1 MSQLP
6 PTYRRFA
13 DLNPSVSS
21 AYERLGDACVQAG
34 PLDDKARALV
44 TLALAVA
51 ARLEG
56 GVHSH
61 VRRALD
67 DAGASASEIRPVVTF
82 AVPTLGFPN
91 AAAAFTWIEDV
102 LGAS

>member
-1 MSQLP
+1 MTQLP

-13 DLNPSVSS
+13 ELNPAVST
-21 AYERLGDACVQAG
+21 AYESLGDACAQAG
-34 PLDDKARALV
+34 PLDSRTRELIE
-44 TLALAVA
+44 LALAVG

-67 DAGASASEIRPVVTF
+67 VGATASEIRHVVTL

-91 AAAAFTWIEDV
+91 AAAAFTWIEDM
-102 LGAS
+102 LAAS

>member
-1 MSQLP
+1 MTELP

-13 DLNPSVSS
+13 ERNPAVST
-21 AYERLGDACVQAG
+21 AYERLGDACAQAG
-34 PLDDKARALV
+34 PLDSKTREL
-44 TLALAVA
+44 TKLALAVG

-67 DAGASASEIRPVVTF
+67 AGATASEIRHVVTL

>member
-1 MSQLP
+1 MRELI
-6 PTYRRFA
+6 
-13 DLNPSVSS
+13 
-21 AYERLGDACVQAG
+21 
-34 PLDDKARALV
+34 K
-44 TLALAVA
+44 LALAVG

-67 DAGASASEIRPVVTF
+67 TGATASELRHVVTL

-102 LGAS
+102 LAASKHEGAHRSLRRANRRPPMGT